1 MPSEKTRKALIV
13 TLGVVAIMLGAELV
27 YRSVEGAA
35 PGTTSSLTKDVTI
48 RDAETGAE
56 WTMSRGRLE
65 QALYQRSGEI
75 NPEEGLS
82 NPETGT
88 PTGFPVNRSR
98 EWDEVIERISAE
110 KRAMLEKQGK

>member
-1 MPSEKTRKALIV
+1 MPSENTRKGVIV
-13 TLGVVAIMLGAELV
+13 TLGVIAIVLGAVLV
-27 YRSVEGAA
+27 FRTVGGAA
-35 PGTTSSLTKDVTI
+35 PGTTASLTKDVTI

-75 NPEEGLS
+75 NPEEGLA
-82 NPETGT
+82 NPDTGT

-98 EWDEVIERISAE
+98 DWEQVIERISAE
-110 KRAMLEKQGK
+110 KRAMLEKKDK